1 MRPMYQKRIAGVCA
15 GFASYLE
22 VDITLMRILWL
33 CVAIFTGVGFI
44 AYIVCWIVMPKDY
57 GPVPAAAPQPRQ
69 QPAASA
75 PPAQQPATNP

>member
-15 GFASYLE
+15 GFANYLE

-57 GPVPAAAPQPRQ
+57 GPAPAAAPQPQQ